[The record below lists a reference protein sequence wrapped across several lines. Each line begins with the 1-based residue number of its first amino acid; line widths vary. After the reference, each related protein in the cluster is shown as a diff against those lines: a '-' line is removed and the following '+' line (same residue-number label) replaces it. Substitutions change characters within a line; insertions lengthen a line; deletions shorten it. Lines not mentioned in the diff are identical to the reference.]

1 MEPDFS
7 NGGWKNGDFSPEI
20 VVKSI
25 SVALF

>member
-1 MEPDFS
+1 MEPDFG
-7 NGGWKNGDFSPEI
+7 NGGWKNRDFSPEI